1 MFLNEFVRHNIAL
14 NNSSEKYV
22 CIDNQKKLHKENSKR
37 GFFNSA
43 FSPFAF
49 KIVNVPGSALEE
61 KYSLFYEEVREPF
74 FFIYFGRIFPWQKN
88 PFQAFFLCFAL
99 GCLTVFRTNTYRL
112 SIAELWKNFMAL
124 DPRFPFRYAVY
135 HKLRSKGWVLKCGLK
150 YGCDFRKL
158 WAMLNLWQCVD
169 WIKVS

>member
-1 MFLNEFVRHNIAL
+1 MKNKLAENTKEDLNNLHNTEFHDMFLNEFVRHNIAL

-74 FFIYFGRIFPWQKN
+74 FFIYFGRIFP
-88 PFQAFFLCFAL
+88 
-99 GCLTVFRTNTYRL
+99 
-112 SIAELWKNFMAL
+112 
-124 DPRFPFRYAVY
+124 
-135 HKLRSKGWVLKCGLK
+135 
-150 YGCDFRKL
+150 
-158 WAMLNLWQCVD
+158 
-169 WIKVS
+169 